1 MAYGS
6 GNSNIK
12 MTPLSLTDAN
22 AWRDVLGW
30 EINDG
35 GASVDVGM
43 AYSAV
48 GWVNRC
54 VHLRAGALKE
64 LPWSLMKGDS
74 EIANSE
80 SEDTRLFRGLSRCLI
95 CYTWQSQRCAL
106 QALPT
111 LAKFAIVESALR
123 ICDGLRLRQWS
134 RYGVLLMA

>member
-54 VHLRAGALKE
+54 VHL
-64 LPWSLMKGDS
+64 
-74 EIANSE
+74 
-80 SEDTRLFRGLSRCLI
+80 
-95 CYTWQSQRCAL
+95 
-106 QALPT
+106 
-111 LAKFAIVESALR
+111 
-123 ICDGLRLRQWS
+123 
-134 RYGVLLMA
+134 

>member
-35 GASVDVGM
+35 GASVDVGV

-64 LPWSLMKGDS
+64 LP
-74 EIANSE
+74 
-80 SEDTRLFRGLSRCLI
+80 R
-95 CYTWQSQRCAL
+95 
-106 QALPT
+106 
-111 LAKFAIVESALR
+111 
-123 ICDGLRLRQWS
+123 
-134 RYGVLLMA
+134 